1 MPRMAV
7 AMVMMSLN
15 ISFQLMR
22 FIVIIFF
29 LKTPPRHWGGEDGRF
44 KVSDWDL
51 RFPPFFLRR
60 VSSCP
65 RGSWEPPE
73 P

>member
-22 FIVIIFF
+22 FIVIDFF
-29 LKTPPRHWGGEDGRF
+29 LKTPPHPMGREDGRF
-44 KVSDWDL
+44 KVSDWGL

-65 RGSWEPPE
+65 RSSWEPPE